1 MTQNIITLQETLVS
15 LVQNKKY
22 SAIKDIL
29 ATMEPSDI
37 APIFDD
43 LTEQEVPVLFRLL
56 TKDVAAET
64 FVEMDPENQEL
75 LIRSFSDTE
84 LKSIVDE
91 LYVDDAVDIIEDMP
105 SNVVK
110 RILKQATP
118 DVRKQINE
126 ILKYPEDSAGSVMT
140 TEFIVLNET
149 MTVSEAFDVIRN
161 NGVDK
166 ETIYTCYV
174 RKNNKLAGIV
184 SAKDLLLA
192 KDQNT
197 KIKDLMDENV
207 ISINVHQDQEEAAQ
221 MIKQY
226 DLMALPVVDNDN
238 FIVGIITFDD
248 VMDVLEEE
256 ATEDMAIMAAVT
268 PPEKTYLHSSPF
280 EVFKQRIPWLL
291 ILMVSAT
298 FTALIINHFEAALS
312 AQVVLTAFIPML
324 MGTGGNSGS
333 QASVTIIRSL
343 SLGEI
348 QFDDLPKV
356 ILKELLIS
364 LLCGLALSIACFGKI
379 MFIDRL
385 LMHNDAI
392 TASVALVVSLSMY
405 ITVMFAKLIGGILP
419 IIAKKLGAD
428 PAVMSSPFITTIVD
442 AMSLIFFFKVA
453 SAVLF

>member
-1 MTQNIITLQETLVS
+1 MTQNIVTLQETLVS

-29 ATMEPSDI
+29 STMEPSDI

-43 LTEQEVPVLFRLL
+43 LTEQEVPILFRLL
-56 TKDVAAET
+56 SKDAAAET
-64 FVEMDPENQEL
+64 FVEMDPDNQEL
-75 LIRSFSDTE
+75 LIKSFSDTE
-84 LKSIVDE
+84 LKSIVDD

-110 RILKQATP
+110 RILKQAAP

-140 TEFIVLNET
+140 TEFIVLNES
-149 MTVSEAFDVIRN
+149 MTVEEAFNVIRKT
-161 NGVDK
+161 GVDK

-174 RKNNKLAGIV
+174 RKNNRLAGTV

-192 KDQNT
+192 KDPQI
-197 KIKDLMDENV
+197 KLKDLMDENV
-207 ISINVHQDQEEAAQ
+207 ISINVHQDQEEAAN

-226 DLMALPVVDNDN
+226 DLMALPVVDDDN

-248 VMDVLEEE
+248 VMDVIEEE

-280 EVFKQRIPWLL
+280 EVFIQRIPWLL

-348 QFDDLPKV
+348 EFNDLPKV
-356 ILKELLIS
+356 ILKEILIS
-364 LLCGLALSIACFGKI
+364 LLCGLALGVACFGKI
-379 MFIDRL
+379 MLIDRL

-405 ITVMFAKLIGGILP
+405 ITVMFAKLIGGVLP

-428 PAVMSSPFITTIVD
+428 PAVMSAPFITTIVD

>member
-1 MTQNIITLQETLVS
+1 MAQNIVTLQETLVT

-22 SAIKDIL
+22 AVIKEVL

-43 LTEQEVPVLFRLL
+43 LTEQEVPILFRLL
-56 TKDVAAET
+56 SKDTAAET
-64 FVEMDPENQEL
+64 FVEMDPDNQEL
-75 LIRSFSDTE
+75 LIKSFSDTE
-84 LKSIVDE
+84 LKQIVDD

-110 RILKQATP
+110 RILKQAHP
-118 DVRKQINE
+118 EVRKQINE

-140 TEFIVLNET
+140 TEFVSLKES

-161 NGVDK
+161 TGVDK

-174 RKNNKLAGIV
+174 RKDNKLAGIV
-184 SAKDLLLA
+184 SAKDLMLA
-192 KDQNT
+192 KDPKT
-197 KIKDLMDENV
+197 KIKDLMDCNV
-207 ISINVHQDQEEAAQ
+207 ISINVHDDQENAAK

-226 DLMALPVVDNDN
+226 DLMALPVVDNEN

-248 VMDVLEEE
+248 IMDVLEEE

-280 EVFKQRIPWLL
+280 EVFLQRIPWLM
-291 ILMVSAT
+291 ILMVSST
-298 FTALIINHFEAALS
+298 FTALIINHFESALA

-333 QASVTIIRSL
+333 QSSVTIIRSL
-343 SLGEI
+343 SLGELELN
-348 QFDDLPKV
+348 DLPKV

-364 LLCGLALSIACFGKI
+364 ALCGLALAAACFGKI
-379 MFIDRL
+379 MLIDRL
-385 LMHNDAI
+385 LMNNDAI
-392 TASVALVVSLSMY
+392 TISVAMVVSLSMF
-405 ITVMFAKLIGGILP
+405 ITVIFAKLIGGVLP

-428 PAVMSSPFITTIVD
+428 PAVMSAPFITTIVD
-442 AMSLIFFFKVA
+442 AMSLVFFFKVA
-453 SAVLF
+453 SSVLF